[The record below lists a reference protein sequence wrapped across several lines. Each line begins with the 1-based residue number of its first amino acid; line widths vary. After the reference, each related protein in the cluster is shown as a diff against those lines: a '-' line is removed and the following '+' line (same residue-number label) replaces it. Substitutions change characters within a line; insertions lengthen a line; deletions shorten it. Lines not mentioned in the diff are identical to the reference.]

1 MSSITWFAATW
12 AVVDVRYISTRGGTS
27 PMPFAEAVLT
37 GLAADGGLLLPE
49 RFPNVASEF
58 AAWRQLSFTE
68 LAQRIFRLYVDD
80 IAGKDMDAII
90 ADAFAAFDHPGTVP
104 IVDLG
109 EFRLLELF
117 HGPTLSFKDVAL
129 QVLGRL
135 FEHILGRTGE
145 RLNIIGATSGDT
157 GSAAIH
163 GVRGRA
169 NISIFM
175 LYPNHRVSPLQ
186 ELQMTTI
193 TDANVHC
200 LAIDGSFDDCQSI
213 VKALFGDPAFKD
225 RHRLGAVNSMNW
237 ARVLAQMSYYA
248 YSSLQSSSPPAFAV
262 PTGNFGNIFAGLAVR
277 EMGLPIDRF
286 VLATNDNDIL
296 ARFFQTGVYRRGPVR
311 HTISPS
317 MDIQIASNFERFL
330 YLRFGQDA
338 ERVQRFLADFSATGE
353 ARLADGKPIDEGI
366 AAVAIGEDDTLATIR
381 DVYQRHG
388 YVLDPHTAVGV
399 TAARRACAGT
409 VPICMAAAHPAK
421 FPGPVSEA
429 TGGACTVR
437 HPTLE
442 QLDAA
447 VVRKTVLPADRCA
460 VMEYVQAHAT

>member
-1 MSSITWFAATW
+1 ML
-12 AVVDVRYISTRGGTS
+12 YISTRGSTS
-27 PMPFAEAVLT
+27 TRTAGMPFTEAVLT

-49 RFPNVASEF
+49 RFPNIGSDL
-58 AAWRQLSFTE
+58 AAWRRLSFTA
-68 LAQRIFRLYVDD
+68 LAQRLFRLYADD
-80 IAGKDMDAII
+80 VAAADMDAII
-90 ADAFAAFDHPGTVP
+90 ADAFAAFDHPSVVP
-104 IVDLG
+104 ITDLG
-109 EFRLLELF
+109 EFQLLELF

-135 FEHILGRTGE
+135 FEHILGRSGG

-175 LYPNHRVSPLQ
+175 LYPNGRVSPLQ
-186 ELQMTTI
+186 ELQMTTV
-193 TDANVHC
+193 TDRNVHC

-213 VKALFGDPAFKD
+213 VKALFGDLAFKE

-248 YSSLQSSSPPAFAV
+248 YAALQSPAPPTFAV
-262 PTGNFGNIFAGLAVR
+262 PTGNFGNIFAGIAVR
-277 EMGLPIDRF
+277 EMGLPIRRF
-286 VLATNDNDIL
+286 VLATNANDIL
-296 ARFFQTGVYRRGPVR
+296 ARFFQTGIYRRGPVR

-330 YLRFGQDA
+330 YLRLGRDA
-338 ERVQRFLADFSATGE
+338 ERVKRFLASFAANGE
-353 ARLADGKPIDEGI
+353 AQLKDGKPIDDGI
-366 AAVAIGEDDTLATIR
+366 AAIAISEDETLATIR
-381 DVYQRHG
+381 DVYRRHG

-399 TAARRACAGT
+399 AAARQACT
-409 VPICMAAAHPAK
+409 SESPICMAAAHPAK
-421 FPGPVSEA
+421 FPEPVAAA
-429 TGGACTVR
+429 TDGAGVVP

-442 QLDAA
+442 QLDSA
-447 VVRKTVLPADRCA
+447 VVRKTVLPADQGA